1 MEARDVLKNFQN
13 FAVIGVTTN
22 YEKYGYKIFKCLKDL
37 GKTVYGV
44 SPIYKEIDAEATFPN
59 LSAINKPVDV
69 AVFVVS
75 PKFGSDYVKE
85 CNSLNIKKIWLQ
97 PGTYD
102 DNLIQEIKD
111 LELEYYQNCVLVESK
126 NL

>member
-1 MEARDVLKNFQN
+1 MEAKDVLKNYQN

-22 YEKYGYKIFKCLKDL
+22 HEKYGYKIFKCLKEL

-44 SPIYKEIDAEATFPN
+44 SPIYKEIDGEATFPN
-59 LSAINKPVDV
+59 LSAIKNPVDV

-85 CNSLNIKKIWLQ
+85 CSSLNIEKIWLQ

-102 DNLIQEIKD
+102 DNLMQEIKD
-111 LELEYYQNCVLVESK
+111 LKLEYYQNCVLVESD

>member
-1 MEARDVLKNFQN
+1 MEAKDVLNQYQN

-22 YEKYGYKIFKCLKDL
+22 QEKYGYKIYQCLKKL

-44 SPIYKEIDAEATFPN
+44 SPIYKEIDDETTYPN
-59 LSAINKPVDV
+59 LTAINQKVDV

-75 PKFGSDYVKE
+75 PKFGKDYVEE
-85 CNSLNIKKIWLQ
+85 CHNLKIDKIWLQ

-102 DNLIQEIKD
+102 DNLIDLIKRYN
-111 LELEYYQNCVLVESK
+111 LEYYPNCVLVESEK
-126 NL
+126 L